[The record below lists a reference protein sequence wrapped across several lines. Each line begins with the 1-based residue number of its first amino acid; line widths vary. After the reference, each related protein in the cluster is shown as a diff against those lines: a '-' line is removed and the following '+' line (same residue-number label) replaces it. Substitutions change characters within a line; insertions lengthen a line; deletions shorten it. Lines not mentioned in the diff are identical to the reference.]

1 MINADEVFQI
11 GYIAKG
17 RGISGEV
24 ELRFT
29 DDVFDRGD
37 AEYLILQIDGI
48 FVPFFW
54 EEYRFKSNEVA
65 IFKFE
70 HVDDECRA
78 RSLVGTKVF
87 YPLSHVPDDD
97 EPALSSLKVLTGYA
111 VYVDGDTRLGSITD
125 VDDRSA
131 NVLLTITAADGRSW
145 LVPFHTD
152 FVTAFDHHG
161 RSLHLS
167 LPDGLLE
174 LSQES

>member
-1 MINADEVFQI
+1 MISADEVFQI
-11 GYIAKG
+11 GYIAKS

-24 ELRFT
+24 EIRFT

-37 AEYLILQIDGI
+37 AEYLVVQIDGI
-48 FVPFFW
+48 LVPFFW
-54 EEYRFKSNEVA
+54 EEFRFKNNEVA

-70 HVDDECRA
+70 HVDDERRA
-78 RSLVGTKVF
+78 RSLVGMKVF

-97 EPALSSLKVLTGYA
+97 EPSFTSLKALTGYT
-111 VYVDGDTRLGSITD
+111 VYVDGGFRLGTISD

-145 LVPFHTD
+145 LVPFLTY
-152 FVTAFDHHG
+152 FVTAFDHSD

-167 LPDGLLE
+167 LPAGLLE